1 MNLYLDIFS
10 FIVDI
15 RRDYEYRSHERNNF
29 LVIIIIIIT
38 IIIIVIIII
47 IIIIVY

>member
-1 MNLYLDIFS
+1 MNLYLDIFT

-15 RRDYEYRSHERNNF
+15 RPGSEYPSHERNNF
-29 LVIIIIIIT
+29 LVVIIIIIT
-38 IIIIVIIII
+38 IIIVI